1 MIAVRSGLRISAH
14 VALTLG
20 VALLLVLLAFSAPVS
35 AASRGEFH
43 RAIFD

>member
-14 VALTLG
+14 VALG